1 MIDVERTDFAMVITQ
16 DKERA
21 IAFYGE
27 TLGLRRQ
34 PNAHPDWPEFETGN
48 LTLAIVHYEQ
58 IGRTEFTPNTASI
71 ALRVPDVHEASRK
84 LEEAGVEFVT
94 DEIIDSEV
102 CHIAV
107 FTDPDGNRLMLHR
120 RYAPFPDGS
129 TP

>member
-1 MIDVERTDFAMVITQ
+1 VIGVERTDFAMVITQ

-21 IAFYGE
+21 LRFYGE
-27 TLGLRRQ
+27 TLGLRR
-34 PNAHPDWPEFETGN
+34 NELAHDDWPEFETGN

-58 IGRTEFTPNTASI
+58 IGRTEFAPNTASI
-71 ALRVPDVHEASRK
+71 ALRVPDVHEARRK
-84 LEEAGVEFVT
+84 LEDAGVEFVT
-94 DEIIDSEV
+94 ETIDSEV

-120 RYAPFPDGS
+120 RYAPYADGS